1 MGCPKPCSVRSRERK
16 RAQEALVELNATL
29 EKQVTERT
37 EQLRKKRGSAAPSAE
52 HGSCRTVDWRRG
64 ARRQQSAAGHHRQSR
79 HHSAKSADRIGP
91 SPASRQICVERSSTC
106 CQPDTT
112 ASSVLASA
120 ASRSKPIDVNMLVN
134 GLSDMV
140 HRTLARRSRWRP
152 CSGQDCGAWKP
163 IPPNWRASVSPS

>member
-1 MGCPKPCSVRSRERK
+1 LSSTPRSKSKSQNERSSCA
-16 RAQEALVELNATL
+16 RNEEELRQAQNMEAVG
-29 EKQVTERT
+29 
-37 EQLRKKRGSAAPSAE
+37 QLTGGAA
-52 HGSCRTVDWRRG
+52 G

-79 HHSAKSADRIGP
+79 HHSAKSADRIGS

-163 IPPNWRASVSPS
+163 IPPNWRPRSSISP